1 VCQSGRFIP
10 GPGENPAPG
19 LISPPVSH
27 TPVCP
32 CPGWV
37 AGGPPR
43 VRGWAMGGGAGGWV
57 LVLWAEAHHPASS
70 PSWWPVAVAGVVVP
84 SWCRAQPAR
93 QRPDAAGAGACG
105 AIRAQHA
112 GSPSRGCRP
121 SSAQPWPGD
130 AAPGAGQWWPAR
142 GSGPR
147 WWAGRG
153 IGRGRFVA
161 RTRRQGPA
169 VRALL
174 SPARVVRGGRRRV
187 CSAHAVAQ
195 CVWGSLPR
203 AQSPPHTAARRSP
216 GASPRRRGGLRRGR
230 VPVHS
235 EPPA

>member
-1 VCQSGRFIP
+1 MCQSGRFIP

-105 AIRAQHA
+105 AIRAQHT

-121 SSAQPWPGD
+121 SSAQPRPGD

-161 RTRRQGPA
+161 ALVAKGRPCALSCHPPALCAAGAAACAPRTRWPSVCGARCRG
-169 VRALL
+169 R
-174 SPARVVRGGRRRV
+174 SP
-187 CSAHAVAQ
+187 
-195 CVWGSLPR
+195 
-203 AQSPPHTAARRSP
+203 PPHTAARRSP